1 LKKRSI
7 GLVSLQIVS
16 QFAGAHDRLLC
27 QQTGRSIDTI
37 IDNNVE
43 AVLSVDA
50 PALAAPTTA
59 THPHRKHTGLAVSD
73 G

>member
-1 LKKRSI
+1 MRSI
-7 GLVSLQIVS
+7 RLVSLQIVS

-37 IDNNVE
+37 IDNVE

-50 PALAAPTTA
+50 PAIAAPTTA